1 MLTTRLK
8 DDNWALH
15 QIAERQETP
24 ASLIKGTMPVE
35 GYTHMLAQQLLV
47 NDALD
52 HAIREALP
60 REPRLSALIAE
71 EQYLAQYL
79 VEDLHY
85 FEIDTENIEPTPG
98 TRRFVEHIDAHRDQ
112 PLHLLGLHY
121 VRLGA
126 CNGNSFVARVVRKAY
141 NLPDERLG
149 TRYYDPFGAE
159 QRSKWYEFKD
169 ALDALP
175 LTPEQQEEVFGG
187 TREAYVYAINM
198 DLPEH
203 KNGEQILREHAR
215 TLDKKAFDDGHSVHV
230 KPLGKDAPA
239 SAR

>member
-24 ASLIKGTMPVE
+24 STLMKGTMSRE
-35 GYTHMLAQQLLV
+35 GYIHMLSQQYLV

-52 HAIREALP
+52 HALRGAIPTDPKLA
-60 REPRLSALIAE
+60 SLIAE
-71 EQYLAQYL
+71 EQYFAQYL
-79 VEDLHY
+79 VEDLRY
-85 FEIDTENIEPTPG
+85 FETDLQSIEPDPG
-98 TRRFVEHIDAHRDQ
+98 TTRLIEHIEAHRDR
-112 PLHLLGLHY
+112 PLYLLGLHY

-126 CNGNSFVARVVRKAY
+126 CNGNSFVARVVRKTY
-141 NLPDERLG
+141 DLPDEYLG

-175 LTPEQQEEVFGG
+175 LTPEQQDEVFDA
-187 TREAYVYAINM
+187 TRAAYVYSINM
-198 DLPEH
+198 DLIEH
-203 KNGEQILREHAR
+203 KDADQILREHAK
-215 TLDKKAFDDGHSVHV
+215 TLDKKAFDEGHSVHV
-230 KPLGKDAPA
+230 KPAGKGTPA
-239 SAR
+239 SAH